1 MVKQWFLSLTYNN
14 MPPPLLFR
22 SSLWGTEKPFIKNW
36 IGWKIHGTSMH
47 LREFSRW
54 YFPQVQLVF
63 NLGVH
68 CIICVKLMYFP
79 KTFHLNYGF
88 KVNYDFQYLKCF
100 NFAENDQ
107 FNSPNLHRLF
117 WNKLAKNV
125 LKNSVEFMSKS
136 NFFLNK
142 CTETCWSHL
151 NWPNRQFFLIFRWNK

>member
-1 MVKQWFLSLTYNN
+1 MLEGSICSVVKQWFLSLTYNN

-36 IGWKIHGTSMH
+36 IGGKIHGTSMH

-54 YFPQVQLVF
+54 HFPQVQLVF

-107 FNSPNLHRLF
+107 FNSPNYNLSSCMTF
-117 WNKLAKNV
+117 AQAV
-125 LKNSVEFMSKS
+125 LKQIS
-136 NFFLNK
+136 
-142 CTETCWSHL
+142 
-151 NWPNRQFFLIFRWNK
+151 